1 MRTAVLKPSDP
12 ALRVRRQRGQ
22 DGVARDDRGSCG
34 TRYWAERSYSR
45 YGRRRLAAFRGTL
58 KPLLGVQVMR
68 PTGGPIPLALVGCRE
83 TMEPWAEEAIMR
95 WSRGLGSRWVT
106 TLVVLISLTGMA
118 AGCAIVDSETSSEG
132 TGPTVS
138 SVPSSSTT
146 IPVSSTSAT
155 TATTTTVAESIAIHL
170 TGPTMGYSADGV
182 YTIGGWTDRAST
194 VAVGSVIV
202 EANEDPVAGLAPF
215 EVTVKLEPGAHRIEV
230 TATDGTSSTNTTVAI
245 DVIVDPAIEMP
256 IAYIRTVDVDSRT
269 ITADYVEW
277 LTGDE
282 ARDAALADGAIGSGE
297 GLPGDFYIRNQNPA
311 MRALPLADEATAT
324 LQVCYPNN
332 GPCVSES
339 TLSIEAW
346 GELVDDPQS
355 AEETHGWT
363 WYSAHTSPYR
373 IALHDG
379 EVVHIAELYVP

>member
-1 MRTAVLKPSDP
+1 
-12 ALRVRRQRGQ
+12 
-22 DGVARDDRGSCG
+22 
-34 TRYWAERSYSR
+34 
-45 YGRRRLAAFRGTL
+45 
-58 KPLLGVQVMR
+58 
-68 PTGGPIPLALVGCRE
+68 
-83 TMEPWAEEAIMR
+83 MEPWAEEAIMR

-106 TLVVLISLTGMA
+106 ELVVLIFLTGMA
-118 AGCAIVDSETSSEG
+118 AGCVIVDSETSSEG

-138 SVPSSSTT
+138 PVPSSSTT
-146 IPVSSTSAT
+146 IPASSTSAT
-155 TATTTTVAESIAIHL
+155 TATTTMVAESIAIHL
-170 TGPTMGYSADGV
+170 TGPTTGYSADGG

-194 VAVGSVIV
+194 VVVGSVSV
-202 EANEDPVAGLAPF
+202 EANEDPVTGLAPF
-215 EVTVKLEPGAHRIEV
+215 EVTVELEPGAHRIEV
-230 TATDGTSSTNTTVAI
+230 TATDSTSSATTTVGM

-256 IAYIRTVDVDSRT
+256 IAYITTVDGDSRT

-297 GLPGDFYIRNQNPA
+297 ELPGDFYIRNQNPT
-311 MRALPLADEATAT
+311 MRTLPLTDEATAT

-339 TLSIEAW
+339 TLPIEAW

-355 AEETHGWT
+355 AEETHVWA
-363 WYSAHTSPYR
+363 WYGAHTSPYR
-373 IALHDG
+373 IVLHDG